1 MIFKLPTTTKK
12 LIPETIIKCYFT
24 DLMTSA
30 IANDYFQES
39 ILYLVIT
46 GYSFQIRL
54 TPHTAHWYFLWKI
67 EKYVKQVMGMGR
79 W

>member
-1 MIFKLPTTTKK
+1 
-12 LIPETIIKCYFT
+12 
-24 DLMTSA
+24 MTSA

-39 ILYLVIT
+39 YLYLVIP
-46 GYSFQIRL
+46 GYNFQIRL
-54 TPHTAHWYFLWKI
+54 ISPTAHWYFLWKI